1 MKNIPGLSGIDT
13 RKLTRMIRSAGT
25 LRGAFA
31 GPDEQVEDVVRR
43 LQTLQLPTDQVS
55 QVSVKNAYPSPG
67 REKELSLSI
76 SA

>member
-25 LRGAFA
+25 LRGAFT

-55 QVSVKNAYPSPG
+55 QVSVKMRTQAQA
-67 REKELSLSI
+67 EAKELSLSI